1 MSELFGSASLT
12 RRTLLST
19 GAVAAGSLL
28 LSSCFASPSGTTPTG
43 GAATGPV
50 EFWFPFG
57 LVPAE
62 GELENATSVI
72 LQEYNKANPGGEIE
86 ISTGNWAPEKLITA
100 VAGGMPPD
108 LFYMDRFLAAEF
120 AARGVVE
127 PLQDRLAAS
136 KGFSAD
142 NIWSVLMDDVTL
154 NGSVYGIPYATDV
167 RSLYW
172 NKQLFEGAG
181 LDPNTPPATWEE
193 QLQMATEIYKASNG
207 AKIGYSP
214 ASGNPPG
221 FLQWMICLWQLGG
234 DFANADVTKVA
245 FNNDAGVDAMQH
257 LLDLFDA
264 QGGYDAVIN
273 QTSALSSGPTGVDVF
288 TLGNAGM
295 QVANVGYPVALNQFG
310 GDVDWSIAP
319 LPIPEG
325 GQKAN
330 YNGGFAL
337 VIPKGAKNPDGAW
350 KVIEWMMDKQNQA
363 TVSVK
368 ENLIPGRQDVA
379 ESDLYLVD
387 GAGVTA
393 ETRQLFVD
401 ELPYSKWV
409 PVVPGATKILD
420 ATSRSF
426 EEIMRKTV
434 TPQAGIEQLAVQCQ
448 VILDDAQELL
458 ANLK

>member
-1 MSELFGSASLT
+1 MAAG
-12 RRTLLST
+12 TLLL
-19 GAVAAGSLL
+19 A
-28 LSSCFASPSGTTPTG
+28 SCLPNTSGPAPSGVT
-43 GAATGPV
+43 TGPV

-62 GELENATSVI
+62 GEVQSPVSAI
-72 LQEYNKANPGGEIE
+72 IQEFNKANPGGEIQ

-127 PLQDRLAAS
+127 PLQDRLASAQ
-136 KGFSAD
+136 GFSAKD
-142 NIWSVLMDDVTL
+142 IWPQLMNDVTL
-154 NGSVYGIPYATDV
+154 KGSVYGIPMLTDI

-172 NKQLFEGAG
+172 NRQVFEDAG
-181 LDPNTPPATWEE
+181 LDPDTPPATWDE
-193 QLQMATEIYKASNG
+193 QLQMAVEIYKSSNG
-207 AKIGYSP
+207 ERIGYSP

-234 DFANADVTKVA
+234 DFANSDNSKVA

-257 LLDLFDA
+257 LLDMFDA
-264 QGGYDAVIN
+264 QGGYDEVIN
-273 QTSALSSGPTGVDVF
+273 RTTALSNGPAGVDAF
-288 TLGNAGM
+288 ILGNAGM
-295 QVANVGYPVALNQFG
+295 QVGNAGYPVALEQYG
-310 GDVDWSIAP
+310 ADLPWSIGS

-325 GQKAN
+325 GQKGN

-350 KVIEWMMDKQNQA
+350 KLIEWLLQKDNQA
-363 TVSVK
+363 TMGVK
-368 ENLIPGRQDVA
+368 ENLIPGRLDVA
-379 ESDLYLVD
+379 QSELYQVD
-387 GAGVTA
+387 GTGVTA
-393 ETRQLFVD
+393 ETRRLFV
-401 ELPYSKWV
+401 EEFPSSKWV

-420 ATSRSF
+420 ATNRNF

-434 TPQAGIEQLAVQCQ
+434 TPKAGIETLAEQCQ
-448 VILDDAQELL
+448 VILDEAQVLL
-458 ANLK
+458 ADLK